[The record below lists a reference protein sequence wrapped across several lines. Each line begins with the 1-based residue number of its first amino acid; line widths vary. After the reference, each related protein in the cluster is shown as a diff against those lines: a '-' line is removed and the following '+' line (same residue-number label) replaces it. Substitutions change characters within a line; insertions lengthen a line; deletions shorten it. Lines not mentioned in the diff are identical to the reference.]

1 MLFSTKQQQKSL
13 LWPKNCFILSI
24 CQNSSRVYNSISKNF
39 LGVDNTFTI
48 SKEGSVENRVMIRC
62 TQGYL
67 LCVII
72 NGLTDLSSD
81 NPQLEVQW
89 SFLLVL
95 AWKGSLFCCLT
106 TAIITTHYNYNTTTE
121 QSRGIKI
128 SLMEF
133 LSSEF
138 IQFHFVG
145 QASDSD
151 LNSTEVSLSF
161 FLHLF
166 YME

>member
-1 MLFSTKQQQKSL
+1 M
-13 LWPKNCFILSI
+13 
-24 CQNSSRVYNSISKNF
+24 
-39 LGVDNTFTI
+39 DNTFTI
-48 SKEGSVENRVMIRC
+48 SKVGSVENRVMIRC